1 MADEQLMEPCEDTTM
16 TEDEKEPTSEQ
27 VEAIESASEGAP
39 DDFSE

>member
-1 MADEQLMEPCEDTTM
+1 MADPIMEEVADETM
-16 TEDEKEPTSEQ
+16 TEEEKEPTAEQ